1 MTEQPFRA
9 AIRVS
14 LKAPV
19 AVVELARGPNN
30 LLGVRM
36 LTELADAFED
46 LASDSACRAIV
57 LCAEGKHFC
66 AGMNL
71 AAEEA
76 GTANRSAEPR
86 REPEAEAGSPL
97 YAQAIR
103 LFSAP
108 LPVVA
113 AIQGAAIGGG
123 LGLALVADFRVV
135 ADDAR
140 LAANFTRLGLHH
152 GFGLTE
158 TLPRLVG
165 AQRAARMLYTGEEIS
180 GTRAAEIGLCDE
192 AVPASE
198 LRARAHGLATAI
210 ARPAPLAVRSVRATL
225 RRELLAA
232 LPAAMDR
239 EHNEQVRLS
248 HTRDAREGI
257 KAARE
262 RRPPVFSGE

>member
-1 MTEQPFRA
+1 VTEQPVRS
-9 AIRVS
+9 AIRVG
-14 LKAPV
+14 LEGPV

-36 LTELADAFED
+36 LTDLADAFED
-46 LASDSACRAIV
+46 LAGDSACRAIV

-76 GTANRSAEPR
+76 GTTNHVTEPGR
-86 REPEAEAGSPL
+86 RPEGSPL

-123 LGLALVADFRVV
+123 LGLALVADFRV
-135 ADDAR
+135 AARDAR
-140 LAANFTRLGLHH
+140 LAANFTKLGLHH

-165 AQRAARMLYTGEEIS
+165 GQRAARMLYTGAEVS

-192 AVPASE
+192 AAPASE
-198 LRARAHGLATAI
+198 LRASAHGLATAI
-210 ARPAPLAVRSVRATL
+210 AGSAPLAVRSVRATL

-239 EHNEQVRLS
+239 EHAEQVRLS
-248 HTRDAREGI
+248 CSRDAREGI

>member
-1 MTEQPFRA
+1 VAEQHV
-9 AIRVS
+9 RVS
-14 LKAPV
+14 REAPV

-36 LTELADAFED
+36 LTELADAFDD
-46 LASDSACRAIV
+46 LASDPACRAIV

-76 GTANRSAEPR
+76 GTAKAEPH
-86 REPEAEAGSPL
+86 PQPEAGSPL

-123 LGLALVADFRVV
+123 LGLALVADFRVA

-180 GTRAAEIGLCDE
+180 GARAAEIGLCDE
-192 AVPASE
+192 AVPAAG
-198 LRARAHGLATAI
+198 LRARAHELATAI
-210 ARPAPLAVRSVRATL
+210 AGPAPLAVRSVRATL

-232 LPAAMDR
+232 LPTAMDR
-239 EHNEQVRLS
+239 EHAEQVRLS
-248 HTRDAREGI
+248 RTRDAREGI

-262 RRPPVFSGE
+262 RRPPKFAPWEG

>member
-1 MTEQPFRA
+1 VTERHV
-9 AIRVS
+9 RVS
-14 LKAPV
+14 REAPV

-76 GTANRSAEPR
+76 GTADRAAEPR
-86 REPEAEAGSPL
+86 RQPAAGSPL

-123 LGLALVADFRVV
+123 LGLALVADFRV
-135 ADDAR
+135 ATHEAR

-165 AQRAARMLYTGEEIS
+165 VQRAARMLYTGEEIS

-192 AVPASE
+192 AVPVSE
-198 LRARAHGLATAI
+198 LRARARELATAI
-210 ARPAPLAVRSVRATL
+210 AGSAPLAVRSVRATL

-239 EHNEQVRLS
+239 EHAEQVRLS
-248 HTRDAREGI
+248 RTRDIREGI

>member
-1 MTEQPFRA
+1 VTEQHV
-9 AIRVS
+9 RVS
-14 LKAPV
+14 LEGPV

-36 LTELADAFED
+36 LTELADAFDD
-46 LASDSACRAIV
+46 LASDPACRAIV

-71 AAEEA
+71 AAEASEEA
-76 GTANRSAEPR
+76 EPAKAEPR
-86 REPEAEAGSPL
+86 RPPEAGSPL
-97 YAQAIR
+97 YAQAMR

-123 LGLALVADFRVV
+123 LGLALVADFRVA

-180 GTRAAEIGLCDE
+180 GALAAGIGLCDE
-192 AVPASE
+192 AVPASG
-198 LRARAHGLATAI
+198 LRARAHDLATAI
-210 ARPAPLAVRSVRATL
+210 AGPAPLAVRSVRATL

-239 EHNEQVRLS
+239 EHAEQVRLS
-248 HTRDAREGI
+248 RTRDAREGI

>member
-1 MTEQPFRA
+1 VTEQPVRS

-14 LKAPV
+14 LAAPV

-76 GTANRSAEPR
+76 GTTDRAAEPR
-86 REPEAEAGSPL
+86 RPPEAGSPV

-103 LFSAP
+103 LFSAL

-113 AIQGAAIGGG
+113 AIQGAAVGGG

-135 ADDAR
+135 ARDAR

-165 AQRAARMLYTGEEIS
+165 AQRAARMLYTGAEMS

-198 LRARAHGLATAI
+198 LRACAQALAAAI
-210 ARPAPLAVRSVRATL
+210 AAPAPLAVRSVRATL

-239 EHNEQVRLS
+239 EHAEQVRLS
-248 HTRDAREGI
+248 RTRDAREGI

>member
-1 MTEQPFRA
+1 MTEQPVRS

-14 LKAPV
+14 MEVPV

-46 LASDSACRAIV
+46 LAGDPACRAIM

-66 AGMNL
+66 AGINL
-71 AAEEA
+71 AAEEVVTTDRA
-76 GTANRSAEPR
+76 AEPR
-86 REPEAEAGSPL
+86 RPPEAGSPL

-123 LGLALVADFRVV
+123 LGLALVADFRI
-135 ADDAR
+135 AACDAR

-165 AQRAARMLYTGEEIS
+165 TQQAARMLYTGEEIS
-180 GTRAAEIGLCDE
+180 GTRAAEIGLCDG

-198 LRARAHGLATAI
+198 LRARARELATAI
-210 ARPAPLAVRSVRATL
+210 ASSAPLAVRSVRATL

-239 EHNEQVRLS
+239 EHAEQARLS
-248 HTRDAREGI
+248 RTRDTREGI

-262 RRPPVFSGE
+262 RRPPLFSGE

>member
-1 MTEQPFRA
+1 VTEQEVRS

-14 LKAPV
+14 LEAPV

-46 LASDSACRAIV
+46 LANDSACRAIV

-76 GTANRSAEPR
+76 GTANRAAELCR
-86 REPEAEAGSPL
+86 QPETVSPL

-123 LGLALVADFRVV
+123 LGLALVADFRV
-135 ADDAR
+135 AAHDAR

-180 GTRAAEIGLCDE
+180 GTRGAEIGLCDE

-198 LRARAHGLATAI
+198 LRARAHELAAAI
-210 ARPAPLAVRSVRATL
+210 AGSAPLAVRSVRATL

-239 EHNEQVRLS
+239 EHAEQIRLS
-248 HTRDAREGI
+248 QTRDAREGI

-262 RRPPVFSGE
+262 RRPPLFSGE

>member
-1 MTEQPFRA
+1 VTEQQV
-9 AIRVS
+9 RVS
-14 LKAPV
+14 REALV

-36 LTELADAFED
+36 VTELADAFDD
-46 LASDSACRAIV
+46 LATDSACRAIV

-76 GTANRSAEPR
+76 GTANRAAESRQKP
-86 REPEAEAGSPL
+86 EAGSPL

-123 LGLALVADFRVV
+123 LGLALVADFRV
-135 ADDAR
+135 AAHDAR

-198 LRARAHGLATAI
+198 LRARARELAAAI
-210 ARPAPLAVRSVRATL
+210 AGSAPLAVRSVRATL
-225 RRELLAA
+225 RRDLLSA

-239 EHNEQVRLS
+239 EHAEQVRLS
-248 HTRDAREGI
+248 QTRDVREGI

-262 RRPPVFSGE
+262 HRPPVFTGE